1 MNASKILR
9 SGYADFH
16 NERIPSLA
24 LAEEQKRPERGQYQK
39 SSMLVISKIDVL
51 AKLKQPFQM
60 EQADRQVF
68 HEFEKDTENNVQY
81 YRFHK
86 GADAMFNIIATDAE
100 MKYCNDNFRQ
110 IKKMRERQQ
119 AKDLDMCKS
128 ESEMD
133 NEADI

>member
-1 MNASKILR
+1 
-9 SGYADFH
+9 
-16 NERIPSLA
+16 
-24 LAEEQKRPERGQYQK
+24 
-39 SSMLVISKIDVL
+39 
-51 AKLKQPFQM
+51 
-60 EQADRQVF
+60 
-68 HEFEKDTENNVQY
+68 
-81 YRFHK
+81 
-86 GADAMFNIIATDAE
+86 MFNIIATDAE